1 MRALLVF
8 TLTPLLSLYL
18 HAQNWP
24 VQVST
29 QLVPPFSGYLNDYSS
44 PNNDNLRIYLTL
56 TDFSLPSYDVKLK
69 FKLTGNNITIQSK
82 SWYYAGPFTLEPGVP
97 LLISGSDLS
106 GMLNQNNLDY
116 AGITA
121 QQYNQTKVLPEGF
134 YTISVIAYDFQNP
147 LNVQVSNEASTQAW
161 MMLCDPPLI
170 SLPLC
175 GSEVTIT
182 NPQQLT
188 FSWSPLNMSAPS
200 SALGHEYLFELWEVM
215 PPNNAPGNVV
225 ASTAPIY
232 STTTTLTILNYGIA
246 EPPLQTGW
254 TYVWRVRAYDLE
266 GRELFRNNGY
276 SQICT
281 FTWGNSNNLLGNLAN
296 LTLTAQ
302 ALTHRQARCM
312 WDSNAVYTSY
322 HLEYRKINTAN
333 WFPVNTTRS
342 SERITSL
349 EPQTTYEAQVHGIF
363 SNGDDGP
370 WSNIVTFTTPAQA
383 LLNCGESSPPPSIQN
398 FSPLTQATTG
408 MLWQVGQFEMSV
420 TSLSN
425 MSHPNGLYTGMG
437 KMIMPLGITLNCS
450 FSNIQIGTDMVMY
463 NGEVKAV
470 TEGVGSWLTQWN
482 HGFTYDTCYFFNG
495 GIDSVI
501 VSNGTIIIID
511 QNGNQI
517 TVPIDPN
524 GGVLITDS
532 NGNQWVVN
540 PDGTVTFVS
549 GGYILPLNNDTL
561 NAQEMRIMKAAMTII
576 RGELTPTVVSSQ
588 QSSMNVYEQ
597 QLQNRFNQ
605 QQQNAVGGHTPVAGS
620 QPVTDDGEDVQF
632 VQRNVNLNNPDEALG
647 NQYKTAQVD
656 YYSSQVLLV
665 MSRENCPDAELHFV
679 GQYLAVNGI
688 AFKQY
693 LTQQLL
699 AGKTESEIAQ
709 VVAENGIKAMV
720 RRTIIHQ
727 MSPH

>member
-8 TLTPLLSLYL
+8 LLTPLLSLYL

-56 TDFSLPSYDVKLK
+56 TDFSLPSYNVKLK
-69 FKLTGNNITIQSK
+69 FKLTGNNITLQSK

-97 LLISGSDLS
+97 LLLTGSDLS

-116 AGITA
+116 AGITT

-147 LNVQVSNEASTQAW
+147 LNVQVSNEATTQAW

-281 FTWGNSNNLLGNLAN
+281 FTWGNNNNLLGNLAN

-470 TEGVGSWLTQWN
+470 TEGVGSWLTQWQYTFN
-482 HGFTYDTCYFFNG
+482 SYEAVSVEVNEPVDTVFTNTLGEIVIVNSNGDTT
-495 GIDSVI
+495 I
-501 VSNGTIIIID
+501 VSNPS
-511 QNGNQI
+511 NGNNNI
-517 TVPIDPN
+517 VVTDIDGNAWVVGPN
-524 GGVLITDS
+524 GGVTFISAQISNIIKIALQQINAEHSMVMQSHEAEINQSINTLTSLGDTTVDVIPNDIDFGIISSDTNVTSNIPSSEMSYANANKNRKLNSTGYFTQRTLGILSTTYLSNETWAEIGLTPMNNSTLAAQLQIKINSGLSQTQLVNYCKDS
-532 NGNQWVVN
+532 IQSYV
-540 PDGTVTFVS
+540 
-549 GGYILPLNNDTL
+549 
-561 NAQEMRIMKAAMTII
+561 
-576 RGELTPTVVSSQ
+576 GELT
-588 QSSMNVYEQ
+588 
-597 QLQNRFNQ
+597 
-605 QQQNAVGGHTPVAGS
+605 
-620 QPVTDDGEDVQF
+620 
-632 VQRNVNLNNPDEALG
+632 
-647 NQYKTAQVD
+647 YKFM
-656 YYSSQVLLV
+656 YS
-665 MSRENCPDAELHFV
+665 
-679 GQYLAVNGI
+679 
-688 AFKQY
+688 K
-693 LTQQLL
+693 
-699 AGKTESEIAQ
+699 
-709 VVAENGIKAMV
+709 
-720 RRTIIHQ
+720 
-727 MSPH
+727 

>member
-1 MRALLVF
+1 MRTFLVF
-8 TLTPLLSLYL
+8 ILTPLLSLCL

-29 QLVPPFSGYLNDYSS
+29 QLVPPFSGYLNDYAS

-56 TDFSLPSYDVKLK
+56 TDFSLPSYNVKLK

-97 LLISGSDLS
+97 LLVTGSDLS

-116 AGITA
+116 AGITT

-134 YTISVIAYDFQNP
+134 YTLSVIAYDFQNP

-232 STTTTLTILNYGIA
+232 STTTILTILNYGIA
-246 EPPLQTGW
+246 EPPLQPGW

-281 FTWGNSNNLLGNLAN
+281 FTWGNNNNLLGNLAN

-363 SNGDDGP
+363 FNGDDGP

-482 HGFTYDTCYFFNG
+482 LYNWMSTVDFNYEG
-495 GIDSVI
+495 EIDSVY
-501 VSNGTIIIID
+501 VVNGQIIIVGDSGQTTI
-511 QNGNQI
+511 QNYTPPFTIQ
-517 TVPIDPN
+517 
-524 GGVLITDS
+524 S
-532 NGNQWVVN
+532 S
-540 PDGTVTFVS
+540 DGTMYTVNADGSVTIENPIPHIALSAQQKNV
-549 GGYILPLNNDTL
+549 YIMAL
-561 NAQEMRIMKAAMTII
+561 NAMRNENSPAVI
-576 RGELTPTVVSSQ
+576 SQ
-588 QSSMNVYEQ
+588 YEQ
-597 QLQNRFNQ
+597 ALTAAKQAYDNKI
-605 QQQNAVGGHTPVAGS
+605 T
-620 QPVTDDGEDVQF
+620 TDYGLDY
-632 VQRNVNLNNPDEALG
+632 NNPPNNSGNVTMYVIYYDTANVDQQPFVEDKNVKQAEFNLVNAKVCRAFARPNPTDFDFDILANFLYLG
-647 NQYKTAQVD
+647 GMPSYQYIAQ
-656 YYSSQVLLV
+656 
-665 MSRENCPDAELHFV
+665 
-679 GQYLAVNGI
+679 G
-688 AFKQY
+688 
-693 LTQQLL
+693 LTQ
-699 AGKTESEIAQ
+699 GKTEQALADEVKAALYVFIAD
-709 VVAENGIKAMV
+709 VLYKEVFTKPDL
-720 RRTIIHQ
+720 TH
-727 MSPH
+727 